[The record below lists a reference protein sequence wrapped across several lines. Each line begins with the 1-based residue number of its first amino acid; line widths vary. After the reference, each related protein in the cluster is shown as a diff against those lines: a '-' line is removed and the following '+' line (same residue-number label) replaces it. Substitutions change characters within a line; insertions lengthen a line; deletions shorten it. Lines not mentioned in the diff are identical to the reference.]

1 MTKALIHVFFLNL
14 FFILILLDE
23 KINKGYDSFVDEK
36 IKQALQFIFSQS
48 WQSKR
53 LPAKQIF

>member
-23 KINKGYDSFVDEK
+23 KINKRYNSFVDEK

-48 WQSKR
+48 
-53 LPAKQIF
+53 